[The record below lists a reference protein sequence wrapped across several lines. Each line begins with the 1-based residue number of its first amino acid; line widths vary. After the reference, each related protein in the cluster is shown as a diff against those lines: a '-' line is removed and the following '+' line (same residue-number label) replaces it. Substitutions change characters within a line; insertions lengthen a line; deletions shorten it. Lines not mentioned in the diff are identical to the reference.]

1 MRRGWSRAEVAMIS
15 LAALLALA
23 TTARAGDEAPSSAR
37 QRELRHLLDH
47 DCGSCHGLT
56 RRGGLGPALSRT
68 ALADRDDDFL
78 VDTILF
84 GRRGTPMPP
93 WAGELTRGDARW
105 LVDAMRGR

>member
-1 MRRGWSRAEVAMIS
+1 MRRTWSRS
-15 LAALLALA
+15 NAALVVLLTLGVAA
-23 TTARAGDEAPSSAR
+23 AADEPPPIPR

-56 RRGGLGPALSRT
+56 RRGGLGPALSAS

-78 VDTILF
+78 IDTIMF

-93 WAGELTRGDARW
+93 WSNELSRGDARF
-105 LVDAMRGR
+105 LVELLRGR

>member
-1 MRRGWSRAEVAMIS
+1 MRLGWLRVEMAF
-15 LAALLALA
+15 ALLLA
-23 TTARAGDEAPSSAR
+23 TASGAFAADVPSTPR

-56 RRGGLGPALSRT
+56 RRGGLGPALSPA

-78 VDTILF
+78 IDTILF

-93 WAGELTRGDARW
+93 WDGELTRSDARW
-105 LVDAMRGR
+105 LVEHLRGR

>member
-1 MRRGWSRAEVAMIS
+1 MLAIVAP
-15 LAALLALA
+15 
-23 TTARAGDEAPSSAR
+23 ARADDDPPPPAR

-56 RRGGLGPALSRT
+56 RRGGLGPALSSA

-78 VDTILF
+78 IDTILF

-93 WAGELTRGDARW
+93 WASELSRTDARW
-105 LVDAMRGR
+105 LVDHMRGR

>member
-1 MRRGWSRAEVAMIS
+1 MRLGWSRVEMA
-15 LAALLALA
+15 LALLVAFA
-23 TTARAGDEAPSSAR
+23 APSQAADDPAPPR

-56 RRGGLGPALSRT
+56 RRGGLGPALSAT

-78 VDTILF
+78 IDTILF

-93 WAGELTRGDARW
+93 WASELSRTDAQW
-105 LVDAMRGR
+105 LVNHLRGR